1 MTPDDQTIET
11 ASEFNEQLR
20 ELLESAYRN
29 DVEVEGGW
37 DCRSSSSSPDWDV
50 VVSEIEAAE
59 D

>member
-37 DCRSSSSSPDWDV
+37 D
-50 VVSEIEAAE
+50 
-59 D
+59 